1 MLNNKELKK
10 AAREQLYINR
20 FFLLIMFLALSLETG
35 GAGLFPSISILALS
49 AATAS
54 QLVVKLVFRI
64 IITFVI
70 SFSVSNIVYLI
81 RDSVYLEMAKSK
93 LALKVDVVPEKIE
106 SLWLLGFFGGWILF
120 AKIILYILFF
130 PAAIIKWLEYS
141 QTYFILADNPK
152 IGIKKAMLMS
162 QKITEGHKKDLAL
175 LFLSF
180 IGWFILTLSSFGI
193 VLIYLIPYIRLTFAN
208 AYLLLKEEAIKNGK
222 IDGGVLALPAKKT
235 LGE

>member
-35 GAGLFPSISILALS
+35 GAGLFPSILILALS

-93 LALKVDVVPEKIE
+93 LALKVDVVPEKVE

-120 AKIILYILFF
+120 AKIICL
-130 PAAIIKWLEYS
+130 
-141 QTYFILADNPK
+141 
-152 IGIKKAMLMS
+152 
-162 QKITEGHKKDLAL
+162 
-175 LFLSF
+175 
-180 IGWFILTLSSFGI
+180 
-193 VLIYLIPYIRLTFAN
+193 
-208 AYLLLKEEAIKNGK
+208 
-222 IDGGVLALPAKKT
+222 
-235 LGE
+235 